1 MIRIR
6 FDDSSIDR
14 TRIAVSPIN
23 ELVGGLDMVHRE
35 RASRAAPW
43 PYTAWVERA
52 REVLRTVPETAPLRV
67 YGQLYGESHNRPT
80 PDVFTPVPSAATQT
94 LPEQLD
100 DLRRTPH
107 AVVREQFAKHYPQE
121 LPAFLAPYLDDPDR
135 AFGRLGDALAA
146 FWELTTAAHWPAM
159 RAALDEEVLLR
170 ARTLAV
176 AGPEALLSG
185 LSGPAQWER
194 PVLSLSRQHESVLD
208 ARGRRL
214 VLVPVLLLQ
223 NRMTCSTDHPEILMV
238 SYQAR
243 GAAALSEHP
252 APTDRERD
260 RLARLIGSGRA
271 TVLRAL
277 TDPTTTTSLAASL
290 GLSSGTV
297 SEHLTVLRQAGAVS
311 RTRFGRQV
319 FYTRRPEGDM
329 LLATFE
335 DSASAEGLGAVEG
348 DS

>member
-1 MIRIR
+1 VIRIR

-14 TRIAVSPIN
+14 TRIAVSPIT
-23 ELVGGLDMVHRE
+23 ELVSGLDMVHRE
-35 RASRAAPW
+35 RARRAAPW
-43 PYTAWVERA
+43 PYTAWVQRA
-52 REVLRTVPETAPLRV
+52 REVLRRVPETAPLKV
-67 YGQLYGESHNRPT
+67 YAQLYGESHNRPT
-80 PDVFTPVPSAATQT
+80 PDVFTPVPSAANPT
-94 LPEQLD
+94 LGEQLD
-100 DLRRTPH
+100 ELRRTPH
-107 AVVREQFAKHYPQE
+107 AVVREQFAKHYPQD

-159 RAALDEEVLLR
+159 QAALDEEVLLR

-176 AGPEALLSG
+176 AGPEALLTG
-185 LSGPAQWER
+185 LRGAAWWER
-194 PVLSLSRQHESVLD
+194 PVLSLSRQHDSVLD

-238 SYQAR
+238 TYQAR
-243 GAAALSEHP
+243 GAAALAERP
-252 APTDRERD
+252 APPDRERD

-277 TDPTTTTSLAASL
+277 TEPTTTTSLAALL

-297 SEHLTVLRQAGAVS
+297 SEHLSALRQAGAVS

-319 FYTRRPEGDM
+319 FYARRPEGDT

-335 DSASAEGLGAVEG
+335 DSASAEELEAVEVH
-348 DS
+348 S